1 MSQQI
6 PLNGSALV
14 VLNGAGNGQAAAGP
28 RVPGESWQVSGV
40 AVSVATNTS
49 EALCYVYNGAAGPFT
64 PSPGQL
70 LGATDTGSTG
80 DSFGPGITLWPGQQ
94 LIAAWQGGDPGQ
106 TATMS
111 FWGTRT
117 VP

>member
-1 MSQQI
+1 VSRQLALNSAAVVQ
-6 PLNGSALV
+6 LNGS
-14 VLNGAGNGQAAAGP
+14 GNGQASAGP
-28 RVPGESWQVSGV
+28 RVPGESWQITGV
-40 AVSVATNTS
+40 AVSVATNVD
-49 EALCYVYNGAAGPFT
+49 EALCYVYAAAAGPFE
-64 PSPGQL
+64 PQASQL

-80 DSFGPGITLWPGQQ
+80 DSFGPAFSFAPGQVLLAQ
-94 LIAAWQGGDPGQ
+94 WQGGDAGQ